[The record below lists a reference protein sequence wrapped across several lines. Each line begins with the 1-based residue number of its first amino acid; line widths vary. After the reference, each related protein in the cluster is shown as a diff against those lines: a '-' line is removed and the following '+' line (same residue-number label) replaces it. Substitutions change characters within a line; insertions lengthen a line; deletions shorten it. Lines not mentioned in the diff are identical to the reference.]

1 MFQISLAAARVN
13 AKLTQEEVAKNLG
26 ISKTTLCNWENGNT
40 EPTISQLRRLGE
52 LYKISIDYICIP
64 KRFN

>member
-13 AKLTQEEVAKNLG
+13 AQLTQEEVAKNLG
-26 ISKTTLCNWENGNT
+26 ISKTTLCNWESGNT
-40 EPTISQLRRLGE
+40 EPTISQLRKLGE

-64 KRFN
+64 KKSN